1 MMQMQ
6 ETKMPKKELSDAL
19 KSQFKDLAKKNL
31 EDAIKGAL
39 KMGLYYEDICEIVAK
54 TINEYS
60 K

>member
-1 MMQMQ
+1 MLRQ
-6 ETKMPKKELSDAL
+6 ETKMPNKELPNGL

>member
-1 MMQMQ
+1 
-6 ETKMPKKELSDAL
+6 MPKKELSDAL

-39 KMGLYYEDICEIVAK
+39 KMGFYYEDICEIVAK